1 MKLSISMTRRE
12 FFLGWGYLILSMF
25 GLPFLIGW
33 GSALLKQPVT
43 EAVANI
49 VYFAVN
55 FLFVA
60 IIFHRFLFSSLK
72 AAVKTPWRCLR
83 FAFLGLLIYYGASLV
98 LAQIILRVD
107 PEFANIND
115 STLMEMTQEHYSLMS
130 FCTIFLVPVT
140 EETFYR
146 GLLFQ
151 NLQRKSRILAYIL
164 SSMVFAAIHVM
175 GYIGSADTQT
185 LLLCYLQYLP
195 AGLSLAWA
203 YEKADTII
211 APMLMHITINQIAM
225 SAMSVMR

>member
-12 FFLGWGYLILSMF
+12 TLFGWGYLLVSMF

-33 GSALLKQPVT
+33 GSALLEKPLT
-43 EAVANI
+43 EAMANL

-55 FLFVA
+55 FLFTV

-72 AAVKTPWRCLR
+72 AAAKRPWRCLR
-83 FAFLGLLIYYGASLV
+83 FAFLGLLIYYGAGLV
-98 LAQIILRVD
+98 LAQIILRIN

-115 STLMEMTQEHYSLMS
+115 STLMEMTQEHYGLMS
-130 FCTIFLVPVT
+130 FCTIFLVPIT
-140 EETFYR
+140 EEALYR

-151 NLQRKSRILAYIL
+151 GLQRKSRILAYIL
-164 SSMVFAAIHVM
+164 STLIFAGIHVM
-175 GYIGSADTQT
+175 GYIGFADAQT
-185 LLLCYLQYLP
+185 LLLCYIQYLP

-203 YEKADTII
+203 YEKADTIV
-211 APMLMHITINQIAM
+211 APMLMHIAINQLAM